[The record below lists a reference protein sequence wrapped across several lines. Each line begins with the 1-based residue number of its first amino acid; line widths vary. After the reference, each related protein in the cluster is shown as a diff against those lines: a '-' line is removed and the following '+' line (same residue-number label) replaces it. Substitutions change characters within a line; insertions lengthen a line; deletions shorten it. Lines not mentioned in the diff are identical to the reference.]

1 MKQNATNTPAGCG
14 WPFEGLGTAL
24 RATAAAAI
32 VAVGASLA
40 GSAQAQSLEE
50 LVAAA
55 QAEGEVNWYTG
66 ATENVAQQVA
76 AAFTE
81 EYGIPVR
88 ILRLSSNAI
97 MQRYATEAEAG
108 AIVADL
114 IIAGGS
120 AQEFAAS
127 GIERGWIEPIGDAGL
142 PVIEDGSFPDE
153 FNRGTTALAQIQP
166 WVIVYNTQLL
176 TEAEAPT
183 EWSQLFEERFRGQIL
198 LPNPGVS
205 DAYTQF
211 WYLLRQSYGDDFL
224 TRLSA
229 TDPRRYD
236 AGVQALQALGAGE
249 GLLLIP
255 LTGPAVAGLQAN
267 GAPVAAITP
276 DLTTGVELQ
285 LILTAADVSPN
296 PNAGRLLANYLLSE
310 RGNAL
315 LNQETGAISIYDT
328 TSFPAEYVAPDAA
341 AGAFKDEIAAQLG
354 F

>member
-1 MKQNATNTPAGCG
+1 MTSKAPSLPAGKA
-14 WPFEGLGTAL
+14 WPFSSLGTVL
-24 RATAAAAI
+24 RKTAAAAI
-32 VAVGASLA
+32 FAFGASLTGA
-40 GSAQAQSLEE
+40 ASAQSLEA
-50 LVAAA
+50 LIAAA

-76 AAFTE
+76 EAFTA

-97 MQRYATEAEAG
+97 MQRFSTEAEAG

-120 AQEFAAS
+120 AQEFAAR
-127 GIERGWIEPIGDAGL
+127 GIERGWVQPIADAGL
-142 PVIEDGSFPDE
+142 PVIEDGTFPAE
-153 FNRGTTALAQIQP
+153 FNRGTTALAQFQP
-166 WVIVYNTQLL
+166 WVIVYNTNLMS
-176 TEAEAPT
+176 EAEAPT

-211 WYLLRQSYGDDFL
+211 WYLLRSTYGDDFL

-229 TDPRRYD
+229 MEPRRYD
-236 AGVQALQALGAGE
+236 AGVQALQSLGAGE
-249 GLLLIP
+249 GLVLIP

-267 GAPVAAITP
+267 GAPVAAVTP
-276 DLTTGVELQ
+276 ALTTGVELQ

-296 PNAGRLLANYLLSE
+296 PNAGRLLANFLLSQP
-310 RGNAL
+310 GNAL
-315 LNQETGAISIYDT
+315 LNTETGAISIYDSS
-328 TSFPAEYVAPDAA
+328 SFPAGYVPPDPA